1 MTPAQW
7 IAAVSLATSGVEKLI
22 QLLNWLKANQ
32 PQPDEEV
39 TQEQLDAGN
48 AEMNAAVAKWD
59 APAPPPASSAGDITN
74 SNE

>member
-32 PQPDEEV
+32 PQPNEEV

-48 AEMNAAVAKWD
+48 AEMNASVAKWD
-59 APAPPPASSAGDITN
+59 APAPPPALSAEDTTAAEG
-74 SNE
+74 